1 MYVHLTVDEAYLELL
16 KNVVYHYDILST
28 PRGQSIREIFNYTFK
43 VLRPTPEP
51 IKTKDFERNNK
62 IEDYTKKEMDWY
74 LSCHRSVESAASISK
89 FWGGLANPDGTVN
102 SNYGYLTL
110 KDKSEGDEYMELLLK
125 SECTYLNSYPI
136 PTKTP
141 WEWAKTS
148 LINDKESRQA
158 VMRINKPYHAWN
170 GNKDFPCTMHANFH
184 IRNNLLNMTVV
195 MRSNDV
201 VRGTVYDVPFFIYL
215 QERMISELSTHY
227 PELKIGTYTHIAHSM
242 HMYEKDLE
250 TVLKMIG

>member
-1 MYVHLTVDEAYLELL
+1 MHVHLTVDEAYLELL
-16 KNVVYHYDILST
+16 KNVVCNFDIISS
-28 PRGQSIREIFNYTFK
+28 PRGQEVREIFNYTFK
-43 VLRPTPEP
+43 VTNPISQS
-51 IKTKDFERNNK
+51 IKTKDEERNKK

-74 LSCHRSVESAASISK
+74 LSCHRSVESAASISR
-89 FWGGLANPDGTVN
+89 FWNNLANPDGTIN
-102 SNYGYLTL
+102 SNYGYLAL

-125 SECTYLNSYPI
+125 NECTYLNAHPL

-141 WEWAKTS
+141 WEWARTC
-148 LINDKESRQA
+148 LIKDKDSRQA
-158 VMRINKPYHAWN
+158 IMRINKPSHAWC

-184 IRNNLLNMTVV
+184 IRNNMLNMTVV

-215 QERMISELSTHY
+215 QERMISELNTFY